1 VGTVNGSDGGARSLR
16 VELLAALLLDGFSD
30 LTAIDVVYGVG
41 STVVW
46 LPDCQAGEV
55 VQAMD
60 RVLYRQCALL
70 R

>member
-1 VGTVNGSDGGARSLR
+1 VNGSDDGARSLR
-16 VELLAALLLDGFSD
+16 VELLAALMLDGFSD
-30 LTAIDVVYGVG
+30 LEAIDVAYGAG

-46 LPDCQAGEV
+46 LPDCQAREL

-60 RVLYRQCALL
+60 RARYQQCALL